1 LFDVKILILA
11 TPRLLRLVES
21 IAGRVS
27 NIFGLPVEV
36 GEWDPGVSGSGGMAE
51 EALALVPRI
60 PGAKV
65 VGVVEEDVTVPG
77 LNFVFGLAELG
88 GSAAV
93 VSVYRLSSAS
103 ASVLRERLLKEVVH
117 ELGHTF
123 GLRHCPNPSCV
134 MSFSNSVLDV
144 DRKGPG
150 FCPRCRERLLRLM
163 GK

>member
-1 LFDVKILILA
+1 M
-11 TPRLLRLVES
+11 
-21 IAGRVS
+21 AG
-27 NIFGLPVEV
+27 
-36 GEWDPGVSGSGGMAE
+36 

-65 VGVVEEDVTVPG
+65 VGVVEEDVTVSG
-77 LNFVFGLAELG
+77 LNFVFGLAELE

-93 VSVYRLSSAS
+93 VSVYRLRSAS

-134 MSFSNSVLDV
+134 MSFSN
-144 DRKGPG
+144 
-150 FCPRCRERLLRLM
+150 
-163 GK
+163 